1 VTGRGE
7 LQRSLQD
14 CFVGL
19 LLRMSSRPGPEF
31 SGAPFRSQ
39 ESNIVAAVPPGSSP
53 PVKIGSYVLGKTL
66 GVGSFGKV
74 KEGYHELCGQKVAVK
89 ILNRSKVHVMDMTP
103 KVRREIMILR
113 LLNHKHLIKLY
124 EVIEC
129 PSDIFVVT
137 EYISGGEL
145 FDFIV
150 ERGRLP
156 ENEARRFFQQLIGGV
171 EYCHRH
177 MIIHRDLKPE
187 NLLLDENLNIKIA
200 DLGLANIARDGE
212 FLRTSCG
219 SPNYAAPEVISGKP
233 YAGPEVDIWSCGV
246 ILYALLCGSLPF
258 DDESIA
264 ALFRRIK
271 SGQYQMPSY
280 LSPGARDLISRM
292 LIVDPLARITIE
304 QIRKHPWFVENLPR
318 YLSLPP
324 PTGCARSRSINVE
337 VLRECIRRTGFP
349 EEKIV
354 WSLKHGKRNAYTVA
368 YELIHDAMNRMDDSM
383 LQPVDIRSLFSFPGI
398 GTGSREKNV
407 PESIDTGAHGDAGS
421 RAAVLPSSATSAASA
436 SPLQYLDELDEDDI
450 MPCFVFGSASRRI
463 QLGIVNSY
471 LSASEIMME
480 LYRALSVL
488 QWRWKS
494 PSVYHI
500 RVIAA
505 SIESALPGA
514 KQVRLVIQLYRT
526 ASRFVVD
533 IALHDGDLFSFILAC
548 HMIVCEL
555 RI

>member
-1 VTGRGE
+1 MDAR
-7 LQRSLQD
+7 
-14 CFVGL
+14 VGSEARVATPR
-19 LLRMSSRPGPEF
+19 LRDAALPG
-31 SGAPFRSQ
+31 S
-39 ESNIVAAVPPGSSP
+39 VPPGASP
-53 PVKIGSYVLGKTL
+53 PVKIGPYILGRTL

-89 ILNRSKVHVMDMTP
+89 ILNRSKVHMMDMTP

-156 ENEARRFFQQLIGGV
+156 ENDARRFFQQLIGGV

-187 NLLLDENLNIKIA
+187 NILLDENLNIKIA
-200 DLGLANIARDGE
+200 DLGLANISRDGE

-280 LSPGARDLISRM
+280 LSPGARDLISKM
-292 LIVDPLARITIE
+292 LVVDPLSRITIE
-304 QIRKHPWFVENLPR
+304 QIRKHSWFIENLPR

-324 PTGCARSRSINVE
+324 PTGYARVRSINLE
-337 VLRECIRRTGFP
+337 VLRECVRRTGFP

-354 WSLKHGKRNAYTVA
+354 WSMKHGKRNAYTVA
-368 YELIHDAMNRMDDSM
+368 YELINDSMNRMDDSM

-398 GTGSREKNV
+398 GAGSREKQRV
-407 PESIDTGAHGDAGS
+407 EIGRTADQGS
-421 RAAVLPSSATSAASA
+421 GMSANPAASVDTPSTTLA
-436 SPLQYLDELDEDDI
+436 SPFELLDELDEDDI
-450 MPCFVFGSASRRI
+450 MPYVTLRPAARHL

-471 LSASEIMME
+471 LSASEVMME

-488 QWRWKS
+488 QWSWKS
-494 PSVYHI
+494 PSLYQI
-500 RVIAA
+500 RVIT
-505 SIESALPGA
+505 SSHDVSLSAA
-514 KQVRLVIQLYRT
+514 KQVRLGLQLYRT
-526 ASRFVVD
+526 TNRFVVD
-533 IALHDGDLFSFILAC
+533 MALIEGDLFSFILAS
-548 HMIVCEL
+548 HMIICEL
-555 RI
+555 RIQ

>member
-1 VTGRGE
+1 MAARTGSE
-7 LQRSLQD
+7 
-14 CFVGL
+14 VGATASR
-19 LLRMSSRPGPEF
+19 LRDSVP
-31 SGAPFRSQ
+31 SGS
-39 ESNIVAAVPPGSSP
+39 VPPGASP
-53 PVKIGSYVLGKTL
+53 PVKIGPYILGRTL

-89 ILNRSKVHVMDMTP
+89 ILNRSKVHMMDMTP

-156 ENEARRFFQQLIGGV
+156 EADARRFFQQLIGGV

-200 DLGLANIARDGE
+200 DLGLANISRDGE

-246 ILYALLCGSLPF
+246 ILFALLCGSLPF

-280 LSPGARDLISRM
+280 LSPGARDLISKM
-292 LIVDPLARITIE
+292 LVVDPLARITIE
-304 QIRKHPWFVENLPR
+304 QIRKHPWFTENLPR

-324 PTGCARSRSINVE
+324 PIGCAQVRSINLD
-337 VLRECIRRTGFP
+337 VLRECVRRTGFP

-354 WSLKHGKRNAYTVA
+354 WSMKHGKRNAYTVA
-368 YELIHDAMNRMDDSM
+368 YELINDSMNRMDDSM

-398 GTGSREKNV
+398 GVGSRETHV
-407 PESIDTGAHGDAGS
+407 SEIISSAD
-421 RAAVLPSSATSAASA
+421 PSSGISTNLPVPSNISSAQNSSA
-436 SPLQYLDELDEDDI
+436 FGLLDELDEDDI
-450 MPCFVFGSASRRI
+450 MPCFSCGPTPRHL

-488 QWRWKS
+488 QWSWKS
-494 PSVYHI
+494 PSLYQI
-500 RVIAA
+500 RAIT
-505 SIESALPGA
+505 SSHDSAFSA
-514 KQVRLVIQLYRT
+514 TKQVRLVLQLYRT
-526 ASRFVVD
+526 TNRFVVD
-533 IALHDGDLFSFILAC
+533 IMLIEGDLFSFILAC
-548 HMIVCEL
+548 HMVICEL
-555 RI
+555 RIH